1 MDQSRFSWPL
11 FSLSRAL
18 TADNLDPPAGRAG
31 VINLEV
37 DGMAHGDMPAQPC
50 KVPGNATPRCDGRVA

>member
-18 TADNLDPPAGRAG
+18 TAVNLDPPAGRAG

-37 DGMAHGDMPAQPC
+37 DGMNTWGHAGTAM
-50 KVPGNATPRCDGRVA
+50 